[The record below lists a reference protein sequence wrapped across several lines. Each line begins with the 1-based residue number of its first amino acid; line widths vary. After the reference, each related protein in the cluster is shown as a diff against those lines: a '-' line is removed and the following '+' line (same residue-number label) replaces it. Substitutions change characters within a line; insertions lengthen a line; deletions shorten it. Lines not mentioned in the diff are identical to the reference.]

1 MAMAKLFTYISYK
14 APGTILGLGHVDT
27 KVLLVWR
34 KGCQKEATKET
45 GSQSERWLGLNL
57 GATFSEFL
65 VTRHSF
71 SSSQLGSGQWTHSS
85 PFAGN
90 GRGWTRKSV
99 ETENIFCRRNIIWS
113 LNANDLKL
121 AANCLDLNSV
131 GGSLLQVD

>member
-1 MAMAKLFTYISYK
+1 M
-14 APGTILGLGHVDT
+14 DT

-71 SSSQLGSGQWTHSS
+71 SSTQLGSGHI
-85 PFAGN
+85 PVLRLAMGED
-90 GRGWTRKSV
+90 GAEKV
-99 ETENIFCRRNIIWS
+99 
-113 LNANDLKL
+113 LKL
-121 AANCLDLNSV
+121 KISFVEGTLF
-131 GGSLLQVD
+131 GS

>member
-1 MAMAKLFTYISYK
+1 M
-14 APGTILGLGHVDT
+14 DT

-71 SSSQLGSGQWTHSS
+71 SSTQLDSGHI
-85 PFAGN
+85 PALRLAMGEAGAE
-90 GRGWTRKSV
+90 KV
-99 ETENIFCRRNIIWS
+99 
-113 LNANDLKL
+113 LKL
-121 AANCLDLNSV
+121 KISFVEGTLF
-131 GGSLLQVD
+131 GR

>member
-14 APGTILGLGHVDT
+14 APGAILGLGQVDT

-34 KGCQKEATKET
+34 KRCQKEATKET

-71 SSSQLGSGQWTHSS
+71 SSTQLGSGHI
-85 PFAGN
+85 PVLRLAMGEAGPE
-90 GRGWTRKSV
+90 KV
-99 ETENIFCRRNIIWS
+99 
-113 LNANDLKL
+113 LKL
-121 AANCLDLNSV
+121 KISFVEGTLF
-131 GGSLLQVD
+131 GR

>member
-1 MAMAKLFTYISYK
+1 
-14 APGTILGLGHVDT
+14 VDT

-71 SSSQLGSGQWTHSS
+71 SSTQLGSGHI
-85 PFAGN
+85 PVLRLAMEEAGAE
-90 GRGWTRKSV
+90 KV
-99 ETENIFCRRNIIWS
+99 
-113 LNANDLKL
+113 LKL
-121 AANCLDLNSV
+121 KISFVEGTLF
-131 GGSLLQVD
+131 GR